1 MLCDKC
7 KKNTAT
13 YHSRTIINGIESSE
27 HLCSECAAKM
37 GKKIES
43 PSFGLFDVF
52 SSPFIDDRDFG
63 FDLIPENIWENEN
76 FLPERKENNGII
88 DNALSSIKK
97 GADKFNKDK
106 SNIDPE
112 VEKLKLELKDAVEK
126 EDYEKAAVLKKKIEE
141 KTKNNE
147 DKKGE

>member
-13 YHSRTIINGIESSE
+13 YHSRTIINGVESSE
-27 HLCSECAAKM
+27 HLCSECVAKM

-52 SSPFIDDRDFG
+52 GSPFIDDRDFG
-63 FDLIPENIWENEN
+63 FDLIPESIWGNED

-97 GADKFNKDK
+97 GADKFNKEK
-106 SNIDPE
+106 ANIDPE
-112 VEKLKLELKDAVEK
+112 VEKLKLELKDAVDK